1 MRASLFIDALHSR
14 CGCHLDEHALT
25 LTEGLYCF
33 VRHMAMLDDA
43 KRACQ
48 TEAKLEQG
56 KEAREMTI
64 QSTKQATLALDAP
77 AKVNL
82 SLHITGQRDDGYHM
96 VDSLVVFGG
105 ASDRLIF
112 EPAGHLHL
120 SVTGPFAE
128 GLRQEP
134 DNLIVRAA
142 RMLAKE
148 LNLPA
153 EADLTLE
160 KHLPISAGVSGGSA
174 DAATTLLGLL
184 RLWERTIKDDKLRT
198 IALSLG
204 ADVPM
209 CLEGSCLRARGIGD
223 EMEPGPRM
231 PNDLGLVLINPRVP
245 ISTPDI
251 FKRLKQ
257 KDNSPMG
264 PVPSAF
270 LSAKALA
277 DWLADQRNDLEMAA
291 MEQAPIIETVLQ
303 SLNDD
308 GDCLFARLSGSGAT
322 CFGLFATVKHA
333 EYAARRLS
341 FTHPNWWVSHGGV
354 Q

>member
-1 MRASLFIDALHSR
+1 
-14 CGCHLDEHALT
+14 
-25 LTEGLYCF
+25 
-33 VRHMAMLDDA
+33 
-43 KRACQ
+43 
-48 TEAKLEQG
+48 
-56 KEAREMTI
+56 MTI
-64 QSTKQATLALDAP
+64 QSTKAAALVLDAP

-82 SLHITGQRDDGYHM
+82 TLHITGQREDGYHLL
-96 VDSLVVFGG
+96 DSLVVFGG
-105 ASDRLIF
+105 AADRLIF
-112 EPAGHLHL
+112 EQASHLHL
-120 SVTGPFAE
+120 SVTGPFAD

-142 RMLAKE
+142 RLLAKE
-148 LNLPA
+148 LKLPA
-153 EADLTLE
+153 HAIMTLE
-160 KHLPISAGVSGGSA
+160 KHLPISAGIGGGSS
-174 DAATTLLGLL
+174 DAAAALLGLL
-184 RLWERTIKDDKLRT
+184 RLWERAIKDEKLRA

-204 ADVPM
+204 ADVPI
-209 CLEGSCLRARGIGD
+209 CLEGSCLRAEGIGD
-223 EMEPGPRM
+223 QVQPGPTM
-231 PNDLGLVLINPRVP
+231 PRELGLVLINPRVP

-251 FKRLKQ
+251 FKRLRR
-257 KDNSPMG
+257 KDNAPMG

-277 DWLADQRNDLEMAA
+277 DWLADQRNDLEMPA

-308 GDCLFARLSGSGAT
+308 GDCLFARMSGSGAT
-322 CFGLFATVKHA
+322 CFGLFASIKHA

>member
-1 MRASLFIDALHSR
+1 
-14 CGCHLDEHALT
+14 
-25 LTEGLYCF
+25 
-33 VRHMAMLDDA
+33 
-43 KRACQ
+43 
-48 TEAKLEQG
+48 
-56 KEAREMTI
+56 MTI
-64 QSTKQATLALDAP
+64 QSTKAAALVLDAP

-82 SLHITGQRDDGYHM
+82 TLHITGQREDGYHLL
-96 VDSLVVFGG
+96 DSLVVFGG
-105 ASDRLIF
+105 AADRLIF
-112 EPAGHLHL
+112 EQASHLHL
-120 SVTGPFAE
+120 SVTGPFAD

-142 RMLAKE
+142 RLLAKE
-148 LNLPA
+148 LKLPA
-153 EADLTLE
+153 HAIMTLE
-160 KHLPISAGVSGGSA
+160 KHLPISAGIGGGSS
-174 DAATTLLGLL
+174 DAAATLLGLL
-184 RLWERTIKDDKLRT
+184 RLWERAIKDEKLRA

-204 ADVPM
+204 ADVPI
-209 CLEGSCLRARGIGD
+209 CLEGSCLRAEGIGD
-223 EMEPGPRM
+223 QVQPGPRM
-231 PNDLGLVLINPRVP
+231 PRELGLVLVNPRVP

-251 FKRLKQ
+251 FKRLRR
-257 KDNSPMG
+257 KDNAPMG

-277 DWLADQRNDLEMAA
+277 DWLADQRNDLEMPA

-308 GDCLFARLSGSGAT
+308 GDCLFARMSGSGAT
-322 CFGLFATVKHA
+322 CFGLFASIKHA